1 MLPLRAQLASSSRPV
16 TTYSATVQRG
26 EEEGRA
32 TGAEGGEG
40 KQLATS
46 QPRRENSAEGRR
58 GLMAHEVR
66 GGGIPSDESVCLT
79 GKFVV
84 AMERDCCSS
93 GRRAGRL
100 HNAHAPPPGDPN
112 QRTVL
117 GTSRAK
123 RKQSEP
129 EGSTDCGNLTSW
141 RVRASRSSAVP
152 SVSP

>member
-1 MLPLRAQLASSSRPV
+1 MRR
-16 TTYSATVQRG
+16 RG
-26 EEEGRA
+26 GQA
-32 TGAEGGEG
+32 TGNKPAAPGT
-40 KQLATS
+40 Q
-46 QPRRENSAEGRR
+46 RR

-112 QRTVL
+112 QRTVP

-129 EGSTDCGNLTSW
+129 EGSTDCGNLTW

-152 SVSP
+152 SASP